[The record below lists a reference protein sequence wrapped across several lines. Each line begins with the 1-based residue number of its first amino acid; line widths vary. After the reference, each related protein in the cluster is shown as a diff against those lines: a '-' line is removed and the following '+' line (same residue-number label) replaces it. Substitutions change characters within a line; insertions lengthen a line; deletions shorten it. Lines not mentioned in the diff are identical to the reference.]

1 MSTDRITRAQAA
13 QATTERLIVAA
24 HRAFAERGFA
34 EVSLD
39 ALAADAGVTR
49 GALHHHFGNK
59 AGLFEAVLRR
69 IDAEIAAE
77 MQTFWDART
86 DVWEGFRACF
96 HVYLDA
102 VLRPDRSRILFQDA
116 PAVLGMKSLDILM
129 ESGFGDMVAELQG
142 LIASHR
148 ISACDAEALG
158 HLLNG
163 ATINLAFWA
172 AGDPAERGRR
182 DRAHATLAAL
192 LDGLTQDPPPRLT
205 SVSRRAA
212 PGAATPSPGRSR
224 RR

>member
-13 QATTERLIVAA
+13 QATTERLIAAA

-39 ALAADAGVTR
+39 ALAAEAGVTR

-77 MQTFWDART
+77 MQAVWDAKA
-86 DVWEGFRACF
+86 DAWEGFRACF

-102 VLRPDRSRILFQDA
+102 VLRPDRRRILFQDA
-116 PAVLGMKSLDILM
+116 PAVLGMKSVDILM
-129 ESGFGDMVAELQG
+129 ESGFGDMVSDLQG
-142 LIASHR
+142 LIANRR
-148 ISACDAEALG
+148 ISAPDAEALG

-163 ATINLAFWA
+163 ASINLAFWA
-172 AGDPAERGRR
+172 AEDPADQGRR
-182 DRAHATLAAL
+182 DRAHAALAAL
-192 LDGLTQDPPPRLT
+192 FDGLTQ
-205 SVSRRAA
+205 A
-212 PGAATPSPGRSR
+212 P
-224 RR
+224 